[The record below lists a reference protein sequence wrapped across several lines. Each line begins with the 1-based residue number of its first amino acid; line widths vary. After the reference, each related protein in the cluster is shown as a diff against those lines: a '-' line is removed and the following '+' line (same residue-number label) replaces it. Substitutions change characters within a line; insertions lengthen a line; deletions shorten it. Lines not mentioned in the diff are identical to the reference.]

1 MNKPPIFR
9 SVPCPHCSSQVRIN
23 DPATQEGE
31 RWIRR
36 DERRLLAR
44 MVRESM
50 TAPEIRQLADCDRP
64 LLARLAQSLLQAIAD
79 RENEDAA

>member
-1 MNKPPIFR
+1 MTEKPCAD
-9 SVPCPHCSSQVRIN
+9 CPAVVRIN

-44 MVRESM
+44 TVRMSM
-50 TAPEIRQLADCDRP
+50 TTGELRQLAECDRP
-64 LLARLAQSLLQAIAD
+64 LLARLARSLLQAIAD